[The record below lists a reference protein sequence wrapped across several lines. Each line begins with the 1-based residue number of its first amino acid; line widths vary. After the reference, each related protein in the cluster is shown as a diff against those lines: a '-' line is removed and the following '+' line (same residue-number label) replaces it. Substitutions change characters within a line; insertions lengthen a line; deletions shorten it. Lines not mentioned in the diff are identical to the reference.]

1 MRKIIKICPK
11 MRKIF
16 KIDPKIRKIII
27 ICPKIKNHHWTCAWA
42 PKIKRSSKS
51 MQKWEKS
58 SKIVQ
63 KWKNHQNLP
72 KNEKLSLNVTW
83 DPMGTFWTQGNTGF
97 LIFKKTSHE
106 ERKKKKEGFRVV
118 SGDKLTETTKKECI
132 LFYVVFICDL
142 MLFPPKIS
150 PKLIQ
155 YYPR

>member
-1 MRKIIKICPK
+1 MVKISNVSTWSLFTSQMAKILHK
-11 MRKIF
+11 NHQNLSKNEKKIL
-16 KIDPKIRKIII
+16 KIDPKIRKMII

-63 KWKNHQNLP
+63 KWKNHQNMP
-72 KNEKLSLNVTW
+72 KNIFFSLNVTW

-106 ERKKKKEGFRVV
+106 EDEERKKEEERR
-118 SGDKLTETTKKECI
+118 I
-132 LFYVVFICDL
+132 
-142 MLFPPKIS
+142 
-150 PKLIQ
+150 
-155 YYPR
+155 